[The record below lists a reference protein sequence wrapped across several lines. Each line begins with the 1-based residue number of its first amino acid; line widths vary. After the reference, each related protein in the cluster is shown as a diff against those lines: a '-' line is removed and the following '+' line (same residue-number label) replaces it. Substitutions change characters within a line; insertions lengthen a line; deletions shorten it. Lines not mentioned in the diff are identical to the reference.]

1 MFEKDFKDNV
11 LGYIEVTEKIIWDL
25 IRTREFQ
32 RLQRINQLGGTYV
45 IFHTTEHSRFSHS
58 IGVYGITKK
67 MIDTI
72 NGINLTKKE
81 RIVVLCAAL
90 LHDIGHG
97 PFSHAFEEIFNYHH
111 ENYTVKFILE
121 DSQINSVLKK
131 YDETLPKEIASII
144 QKTHPNKLLIS
155 LISSQFDAD
164 RLDYL
169 IRDAYNTGVPY
180 GNLDLQR
187 LFKVMQVYDNRL
199 VFKNTGLKEIENYVL
214 SRYHMYYQIYFHG
227 KTSSFRIM
235 IKNIL
240 LRYKYLTE
248 NKFEF
253 KNNYDLLKPFI
264 NQNITNNDYY
274 LLDDYTMY
282 HYIKLFTFEE
292 DLLLSD
298 LSKRLLNGNILKYKN
313 YTIDDESLINKMKY
327 IYEKNNIDIDYFF
340 EITHLKKDAYNVIN
354 EPDEQLIYL
363 IDENKN
369 LIELSVAS
377 PIIKFISFDN
387 KEIKKTVFFPEI
399 LSEEVNNIIINM

>member
-169 IRDAYNTGVPY
+169 IRDAYNAGVPY